1 MGARMTRLH
10 DVHLT
15 TEELDTLLE
24 QAPGT
29 EVQAHIF
36 ACVPCRNLAEADR
49 RLVEQLRHLPQFSPR
64 TGFSDHVMSRIK
76 IQPAIADRFI
86 LRLPSWV
93 HGGGRSVRRAAAV
106 TVTLISGMAASIV
119 WSLANR
125 DLLSAWGTQTRTL
138 LEGWAWTGL
147 RTMAANLT
155 AQPWY
160 GAVRE
165 LVDSPGRLGLAAVI
179 LLTGYAAG
187 LLALRRL
194 VAIPSRSVPHVHR

>member
-1 MGARMTRLH
+1 MTRLH
-10 DVHLT
+10 DSHLT
-15 TEELDTLLE
+15 AEELDILLE

-29 EVQAHIF
+29 EVQAHIY

-49 RLVEQLRHLPQFSPR
+49 RLVEHLRHLPSFAPR
-64 TGFSDHVMSRIK
+64 ADFADRVMTRVK
-76 IQPAIADRFI
+76 IQPALADRFI

-93 HGGGRSVRRAAAV
+93 HGGGRSVRRAAAL
-106 TVTLISGMAASIV
+106 TVTLVSGMAASIV

-125 DLLSAWGTQTRTL
+125 DLLASWGNQTLSL
-138 LEGWAWTGL
+138 LEGWAWTSL
-147 RTMAANLT
+147 RTMAANVT

-165 LVDSPGRLGLAAVI
+165 FLDSPERLGLAAVV

-194 VAIPSRSVPHVHR
+194 VAIPSRPVPHVNG